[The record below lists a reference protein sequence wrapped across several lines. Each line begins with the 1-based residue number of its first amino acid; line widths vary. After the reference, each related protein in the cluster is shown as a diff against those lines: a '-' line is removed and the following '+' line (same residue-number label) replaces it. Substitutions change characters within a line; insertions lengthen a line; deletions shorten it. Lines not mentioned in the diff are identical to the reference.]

1 MPSPKELEQ
10 LFWQAL
16 KSDMTVMLG
25 VDANMRPMTAQIE
38 GEHGPIWMFTS
49 KDTEFGKIA
58 GSKKAHIAFVSKNH
72 ELFATVHGKLSLD
85 NDRETIER
93 LWSPLV
99 AAWFEK
105 GKDDPKVALLRFDPS
120 NAEIWQNEVSIVA
133 GARMLFGA
141 DPKAD
146 YKDKVAKV
154 AMR

>member
-1 MPSPKELEQ
+1 
-10 LFWQAL
+10 
-16 KSDMTVMLG
+16 
-25 VDANMRPMTAQIE
+25 
-38 GEHGPIWMFTS
+38 
-49 KDTEFGKIA
+49 
-58 GSKKAHIAFVSKNH
+58 
-72 ELFATVHGKLSLD
+72 LFAAVHGKLSLD
-85 NDRETIER
+85 NDREAIER

-154 AMR
+154 ALG